1 MKTIYLAS
9 KSPRRKELLRQIG
22 VGFELLP
29 LREFPVDRRDVDE
42 TPLPDEAA
50 EDYVRR
56 IARIKAEAAVRIMVS
71 RRLPQRLVLAAD
83 TTVVLDG
90 EIFGKPTDPA
100 DAARMLRRL
109 SGTTHQVLTAIAV
122 ADGRDMKEA
131 LSTSDVTFRTLTD
144 AEIQTYVAGGEPL
157 DKAGAYAIQGKAA
170 IFISNLTGSFSG
182 VVGLPVAETWTLLRE
197 LDPT

>member
-29 LREFPVDRRDVDE
+29 LREFPLERRDVDE
-42 TPLPDEAA
+42 TPLPDEVP
-50 EDYVRR
+50 EVYVRR
-56 IARIKAEAAVRIMVS
+56 IARIKAEAAVRIMIS

-83 TTVVLDG
+83 TTVTLEG
-90 EIFGKPTDPA
+90 EIFGKPEDAA
-100 DAARMLRRL
+100 DAVRMLKRF
-109 SGTTHQVLTAIAV
+109 SGKTHLVLTAIAV
-122 ADGRDMKEA
+122 ADGRELKEV
-131 LSTSDVTFRTLTD
+131 LSTSEVTFRTLTD
-144 AEIQTYVAGGEPL
+144 AEIQAYVAGGEPF

-170 IFISNLTGSFSG
+170 VFISNLNGSFSG
-182 VVGLPVAETWTLLRE
+182 VAGLPVAETWSLLRE